1 MKNFL
6 LLIAACITLTSCGGQ
21 VNSPSVPQQKF
32 VPCVN
37 CFGTVFV
44 GDSIFGRL
52 STNNNFINAGY
63 IDAGVFGQRTD
74 EMLSRLSEIISG
86 QNVCHGFIPPSG
98 QSNTSGFPYECVTLT
113 QQPKEIV
120 IMGGWNNFFQNN
132 PGNTALSDIKQMV
145 SMAQAKGIKVVV
157 CTLYAYDTA
166 HPASWM
172 VPTGNAPVTF
182 YDMWRIPL
190 NQGIENIPSA
200 TVVDI
205 SNVFSGQS
213 GYTIDGVHPTDAG
226 NNEMLTAIQNRL

>member
-1 MKNFL
+1 
-6 LLIAACITLTSCGGQ
+6 
-21 VNSPSVPQQKF
+21 
-32 VPCVN
+32 
-37 CFGTVFV
+37 
-44 GDSIFGRL
+44 
-52 STNNNFINAGY
+52 
-63 IDAGVFGQRTD
+63 
-74 EMLSRLSEIISG
+74 
-86 QNVCHGFIPPSG
+86 
-98 QSNTSGFPYECVTLT
+98 
-113 QQPKEIV
+113 
-120 IMGGWNNFFQNN
+120 MGGWNNFFQNN